1 MRLTTLQ
8 TEIIA
13 YCRDYLARNDQL
25 PPTRQLQERFG
36 WKSQTS
42 AVQKM
47 NALVKRRVLEYNEN
61 NKLRFRRPT

>member
-1 MRLTTLQ
+1 MRLTALQ
-8 TEIIA
+8 IEIVA

-25 PPTRQLQERFG
+25 PPTRQLQDRFG

-47 NALVKRRVLEYNEN
+47 NALVKLGVLQWNAN
-61 NKLRFRRPT
+61 GKLMFRRPT